1 MRARL
6 YPASAVERF
15 DVVVVGVGVMG
26 AATGRALAQAGKK
39 VAMLERFQVG
49 HNRGS
54 SHGSA
59 RIFRFSYRDPQYVA
73 MAQEAL
79 PLWRELEQ
87 ESGESLLTLTGGIDA
102 GPAVPQHAAAL
113 ESCGAKF
120 ELWLGAEANARF
132 PGLTLP
138 EREPALYSPDT
149 AVIAAERSW
158 RTMVGSAAGA
168 GADVRESTHVTEV
181 IPRSGE
187 AEVIAD
193 GVRLSAE
200 TVVVTAGA
208 WARGLVAPLGLDLN
222 VVPTRETIAY
232 FRTSAPKVPVLVAWT
247 DPAFYALPT
256 PLGIKAGH
264 HIAGPP
270 ADPDEE
276 GTPDPEALARLTQAV
291 TSTFAGVDSQPHLGE
306 TCFYTNT
313 ADEHFIL
320 ERHGSVVIGSPCSG
334 HGFKFAPLIGRRLAA
349 LCGV

>member
-1 MRARL
+1 
-6 YPASAVERF
+6 
-15 DVVVVGVGVMG
+15 MG

-39 VAMLERFQVG
+39 VAMLELFRIG

-87 ESGESLLTLTGGIDA
+87 ESGESLLSPTGGIDA

-113 ESCGAKF
+113 ESCGARY
-120 ELWLGAEANARF
+120 ELLHGSEINARF

-138 EREPALYSPDT
+138 DEEPALYQPDT
-149 AVIAAERSW
+149 EVIAAERSW
-158 RTMVGSAAGA
+158 RAMVASAAGA
-168 GADVRESTHVTEV
+168 GADVRENTQVTEV
-181 IPRSGE
+181 VRRSDG
-187 AEVIAD
+187 AEVVAD
-193 GVRLSAE
+193 GVRLAAD
-200 TVVVTAGA
+200 TVVITAGS
-208 WARGLVAPLGLDLN
+208 WARGLLAPLGIDLD
-222 VVPTRETIAY
+222 VVPTRETVAY
-232 FRTSAPKVPVLVAWT
+232 FRTSMPRVPVLVAWT

-256 PLGIKAGH
+256 PQGLKAGH

-276 GTPDPEALARLTQAV
+276 GSVDPKALARLTEAV
-291 TSTFAGVDSQPHLGE
+291 TGTFADVESQPHLAE

-313 ADEHFIL
+313 PDEHFVL
-320 ERHGSVVIGSPCSG
+320 ERHGPIVVGSPCSG
-334 HGFKFAPLIGRRLAA
+334 HGFKFAPLIGRRLAS